1 MNNKEYLNDFNLQ
14 RNNYIDQLKNGQNN
28 ILVAIRCRPLNQRE
42 IERSEYEAVRIL
54 DERVVVLID
63 PYYESNQNDVLR
75 KNRNKE
81 MQFAFDYAFDE
92 TISQTEIYEKTSKF
106 LLDGVIEGFNAT
118 VFAYGATGAGKTYTM
133 VGNPDNPGIMART
146 MNQLYYLIQ
155 ENSNQNHFIVRVS
168 YLEIY
173 NENIKDLLSIE
184 DKNLD
189 LREDPS
195 QGVVVAGI
203 TEIECSSTQEIMALL
218 KVGNRN
224 RTKEATE
231 ANEASSRSH
240 AVLQVQVE
248 IKQVEQGPQEE
259 VKYAKLSMVDLA
271 GSERAAN
278 TSNRGLRMIEGAKIN
293 QSLLCL
299 GNCIQALSQIQ
310 EKKNSNLFVPYRGSK
325 LTRLLKDSLGGNCRT
340 VMIANVSPS
349 VLTFEDT
356 YNTLNY
362 ANRAKNIKTNV
373 VRNILNVENH
383 LNNYAQ
389 IIQNLRQEN
398 EQLKRQLSDKQAIN
412 LPPINQGSDYEQ
424 IQNES
429 LNKLEKIIQK
439 HFQLELDIQKSQ
451 QDVEFQIDKINGLIF
466 QSLQDSTNDKDIV
479 KDRIDSFKQNL
490 KSLMQQKEDYTN
502 KYISLIDKR
511 NDLLTQIKQANLS
524 LSNNNY
530 IMSVYKQAQVQ
541 TESLEIQYREKKSD
555 NQSKHKE
562 QQVQF
567 LQQQIKLR
575 DGVINDWKN
584 IIQDGK
590 LKNKITYKNLKNIED
605 VADFARLNHSTI
617 QNQSIIQNGSPV
629 NTSLQHSPKR
639 RVQSQI
645 SVHPK
650 LYSAQKQK
658 IGQYHLPTRKNQLS
672 IQQASDTNLPDSHSV
687 HSKSS
692 KGNRQS
698 QNNSPANFQP
708 NNNLLKA
715 RQQQLY
721 LQRNQKF
728 LKQQEKKYFK

>member
-42 IERSEYEAVRIL
+42 IERSEYEVVRIL

-63 PYYESNQNDVLR
+63 PYYEQNQNDVLR

-92 TISQTEIYEKTSKF
+92 TISQNEIYEKTSNF

-133 VGNPDNPGIMART
+133 VGSPDNPGIMSRT

-155 ENSNQNHFIVRVS
+155 QNSNQNHFVVRVS

-278 TSNRGLRMIEGAKIN
+278 TSNRGIRMIEGAKIN

-398 EQLKRQLSDKQAIN
+398 ESLKKQLSDKQGIN

-429 LNKLEKIIQK
+429 LNKLEKTIQK

-451 QDVEFQIDKINGLIF
+451 QDVDFQIDKINGLIF
-466 QSLQDSTNDKDIV
+466 QSLQDPTNDKDIV

-502 KYISLIDKR
+502 KYIILIDKR

-530 IMSVYKQAQVQ
+530 IMSVYKQAQMQ

-555 NQSKHKE
+555 NQQKHKE

-584 IIQDGK
+584 IIQEGK
-590 LKNKITYKNLKNIED
+590 LKNKITYKNLKNVED

-617 QNQSIIQNGSPV
+617 PNQSIIQNGSPV

-650 LYSAQKQK
+650 MYPTQQQK
-658 IGQYHLPTRKNQLS
+658 ISQYHLPTRKNQLS
-672 IQQASDTNLPDSHSV
+672 IQQGSDTNLPDSYSV

-728 LKQQEKKYFK
+728 LKQQEKKYFN

>member
-1 MNNKEYLNDFNLQ
+1 MNNKDYLNDFNLQ

-42 IERSEYEAVRIL
+42 IEKSEYEVVRIL

-92 TISQTEIYEKTSKF
+92 TISQVEIYEKTSNF

-133 VGNPDNPGIMART
+133 VGSPDNPGIMSRT

-155 ENSNQNHFIVRVS
+155 QNSNQNHFVVRVS

-248 IKQVEQGPQEE
+248 IKQLEQGPQEE
-259 VKYAKLSMVDLA
+259 VKYSKLSMVDLA

-398 EQLKRQLSDKQAIN
+398 EQLKRQLSDKQGIN

-451 QDVEFQIDKINGLIF
+451 QDVDFQIDKINGLIF
-466 QSLQDSTNDKDIV
+466 QSLQDPSNDKDIV
-479 KDRIDSFKQNL
+479 KDKIDSFKQNL

-502 KYISLIDKR
+502 KYINLIDKR

-541 TESLEIQYREKKSD
+541 TESIEIQYREKKSD

-584 IIQDGK
+584 IIQEGK
-590 LKNKITYKNLKNIED
+590 LKNKIIYKNLKNVED

-617 QNQSIIQNGSPV
+617 TNQSIIQNGSPV

-650 LYSAQKQK
+650 MYPNQQQK
-658 IGQYHLPTRKNQLS
+658 ISQYHLPTRKNQLS
-672 IQQASDTNLPDSHSV
+672 LQQGSDTNLPDSYSA

-692 KGNRQS
+692 KGNRQN
-698 QNNSPANFQP
+698 QNYSPANFQP
-708 NNNLLKA
+708 NYNLLKA

-728 LKQQEKKYFK
+728 LKQQEKKYFN